1 MPYNNFLH
9 LLAADLDK
17 PVYWIMPLNRLFV
30 PPITASTGE
39 QGSVIAV
46 VGEMSS
52 GTSQSTA
59 RQRVHHC
66 GRKYRWGSGNRNGES
81 CFWNY
86 L

>member
-46 VGEMSS
+46 VGEMS
-52 GTSQSTA
+52 
-59 RQRVHHC
+59 
-66 GRKYRWGSGNRNGES
+66 
-81 CFWNY
+81 
-86 L
+86 